1 MYQQASVP
9 EVLDFGSP
17 QASFRD
23 DLLRGLQQLPKSIPS
38 KYFYDERGA
47 QLFERICETPEYY
60 PTRTE
65 LEITRTHAEEMA
77 GCLGER
83 CLLVEYGSGASLKSR
98 ILLDHLDAPAGY
110 VPIDISREQLE
121 RTAKI
126 LHGLYPRLEV
136 LPVCADYT
144 GDYALPTPARP
155 ARHVSVYFPGST
167 IGNFTRPQ
175 AASFLEHVAE
185 ISGEGGGLLLGVDL
199 QKDRE
204 TLESAYNDAA
214 GVTEAFNKNLLVRA
228 NRELGTDFRPDDF
241 RHVAFYDEDEGRIEM
256 HLESVR
262 DQTVRI
268 AERQVSLSAGE
279 RIHTENS
286 YKYRLGPFADLAQ
299 GAGWS
304 VVACWTDP
312 ERLFSVQYLEVNPA

>member
-1 MYQQASVP
+1 
-9 EVLDFGSP
+9 
-17 QASFRD
+17 
-23 DLLRGLQQLPKSIPS
+23 
-38 KYFYDERGA
+38 
-47 QLFERICETPEYY
+47 
-60 PTRTE
+60 
-65 LEITRTHAEEMA
+65 
-77 GCLGER
+77 
-83 CLLVEYGSGASLKSR
+83 
-98 ILLDHLDAPAGY
+98 
-110 VPIDISREQLE
+110 
-121 RTAKI
+121 
-126 LHGLYPRLEV
+126 
-136 LPVCADYT
+136 
-144 GDYALPTPARP
+144 
-155 ARHVSVYFPGST
+155 
-167 IGNFTRPQ
+167 
-175 AASFLEHVAE
+175 VAE

-204 TLESAYNDAA
+204 TLERAYNDAA

-228 NRELGTDFRPDDF
+228 NRELGADFRPDDF

>member
-1 MYQQASVP
+1 MYQRASVP

-17 QASFRD
+17 KASFRD
-23 DLLRGLQQLPKSIPS
+23 DLFRGLQQLPKSIPS

-47 QLFERICETPEYY
+47 ELFERICETPEYY

-65 LEITRTHAEEMA
+65 LEITRSHAEEMA
-77 GCLGER
+77 ACLGER

-98 ILLDHLDAPAGY
+98 ILLDHLDQPAGY
-110 VPIDISREQLE
+110 VPIDISREQLG

-126 LHGLYPRLEV
+126 LHGIYPHLEV

-144 GDYALPTPARP
+144 SDYALPTPKRSQ
-155 ARHVSVYFPGST
+155 RHVSVYFPGST
-167 IGNFTRPQ
+167 IGNFTRPH
-175 AASFLEHVAE
+175 AAEFLEHVAE
-185 ISGEGGGLLLGVDL
+185 ISGAGGGLLLGVDL
-199 QKDRE
+199 QKDRQ
-204 TLESAYNDAA
+204 TLERAYNDAA

-228 NRELGTDFRPDDF
+228 NRELGADFRPERF

-256 HLESVR
+256 HLESAV
-262 DQTVRI
+262 DQAVRI
-268 AERQVSLSAGE
+268 GERVVPLAAGE

-286 YKYRLGPFADLAQ
+286 YKYRLGQFADLAQ

-312 ERLFSVQYLEVNPA
+312 ERLFSVQYLEVDPV